1 MKKHMTLAGAAALAL
16 TLGGGAAAAQAKT
29 ATTHHP
35 SKKATTV
42 VAGHSSRDYDLVS
55 WVAPWLIPGPSETSS
70 PDLGLLTDL
79 VETVLGVGGLLTG
92 G

>member
-1 MKKHMTLAGAAALAL
+1 MTKHLTLAGAAALAL

-29 ATTHHP
+29 ATTRHP
-35 SKKATTV
+35 SKAATV
-42 VAGHSSRDYDLVS
+42 VAGHSSRDYDLIS